1 VLTPAAPL
9 FFACIGGLSG
19 LVERLIAANPQ
30 VIGFRLQGWTL
41 LHLVV
46 HEGQIEVARLLLAH
60 GADINARPDSATPP
74 HIASLQ
80 SHVER
85 PVDEQFR
92 GARKN

>member
-1 VLTPAAPL
+1 
-9 FFACIGGLSG
+9 
-19 LVERLIAANPQ
+19 VERLIAANPQ
-30 VIGFRLQGWTL
+30 LIGFRLQGWTL

-46 HEGQIEVARLLLAH
+46 HEEQIEVARLLLAH

-85 PVDEQFR
+85 PVDGSLEELEKIENSRQ
-92 GARKN
+92 NSDTDVSSED